1 MLLKDYTV
9 PEAESD
15 NREPS
20 RLLIEIAVRP
30 ASLPAAPPGYDAGEI
45 QRAIREGFRDVH
57 AQLEIE
63 RLRSGTRR
71 KSPVLR
77 WFSRVAAFL
86 TCAMI
91 GSAVTLL
98 LAASH
103 RPRPEVVGALTPQAP
118 AEAGAAAIETASPYS
133 QSTGAPAP
141 SRAAPAAPSAGPATF
156 GLHEQ

>member
-1 MLLKDYTV
+1 MLLKDYAA

-20 RLLIEIAVRP
+20 RFLIEVAVRRGPLAGGP
-30 ASLPAAPPGYDAGEI
+30 AEYDAGEV
-45 QRAIREGFRDVH
+45 QRAIRKGFRDVL
-57 AQLEIE
+57 AQLELD

-71 KSPVLR
+71 ESRVWR
-77 WFSRVAAFL
+77 WFCRGAAFL

-98 LAASH
+98 LAVAH
-103 RPRPEVVGALTPQAP
+103 GPRPEVVGALTPQAP
-118 AEAGAAAIETASPYS
+118 AEAGEPAIERVFPYS
-133 QSTGAPAP
+133 QSAGAPATP
-141 SRAAPAAPSAGPATF
+141 RAAPAAPSAGPATF

>member
-1 MLLKDYTV
+1 MLLKDYAA

-20 RLLIEIAVRP
+20 RFLIEVAVRRGPLAGGP
-30 ASLPAAPPGYDAGEI
+30 AEYDAGEV
-45 QRAIREGFRDVH
+45 QRAIREGFRDVL
-57 AQLEIE
+57 AQLEPD
-63 RLRSGTRR
+63 RLRSWTRR
-71 KSPVLR
+71 ASRVWR
-77 WFSRVAAFL
+77 WFCRGAAFL

-98 LAASH
+98 LAESH
-103 RPRPEVVGALTPQAP
+103 GPRPEVVGALTPQAP